1 MRAPFIYYGGKS
13 YLKKEI
19 IALMPYHRIYVEVF
33 GGAGNVLLNKP
44 VCPVE
49 VYNDIN
55 ENLVNVFRVI
65 KDSEDF
71 KEFHRQLALT
81 PYSREEFLYAS
92 DIYKQSINS
101 VEKAYCFYILSGM
114 SFTGQGKTWGYAVS
128 LSRRNMA
135 GRNSAWLSNIEELSK
150 IHNRLK
156 NVIIENKDFRE
167 VIRDYDSEETL
178 FYLDPPYILDT
189 RRTGKKYTYE
199 MTDEDYEDLIKILL
213 GVKGNVILSNYK
225 DPRFIELEKNGWQR
239 KDIKKAFSCVNA
251 RNTKTKGYRIES
263 IWLKIGGVK

>member
-1 MRAPFIYYGGKS
+1 
-13 YLKKEI
+13 
-19 IALMPYHRIYVEVF
+19 
-33 GGAGNVLLNKP
+33 
-44 VCPVE
+44 
-49 VYNDIN
+49 
-55 ENLVNVFRVI
+55 
-65 KDSEDF
+65 
-71 KEFHRQLALT
+71 
-81 PYSREEFLYAS
+81 
-92 DIYKQSINS
+92 
-101 VEKAYCFYILSGM
+101 M
-114 SFTGQGKTWGYAVS
+114 SFTGQGKSWGYAVS
-128 LSRRNMA
+128 ISRRNMA
-135 GRNSAWLSNIEELSK
+135 ERNSAWLSNIEELSK

-189 RRTGKKYTYE
+189 RRTGKIYTYE